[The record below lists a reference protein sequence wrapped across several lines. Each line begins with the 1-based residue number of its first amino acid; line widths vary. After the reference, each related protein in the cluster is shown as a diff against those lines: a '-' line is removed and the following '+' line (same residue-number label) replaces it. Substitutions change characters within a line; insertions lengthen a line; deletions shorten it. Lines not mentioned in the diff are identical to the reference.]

1 MSVNLFV
8 CVCVCVCLCLCM
20 CICVCLCSPM
30 NVFIILF
37 YHNRDPGKTPRSV
50 SCICWSPDGGNKL
63 AGAYSILDFQKTDGS
78 VKLDSLIWDIGEY
91 QTNMLKKM
99 CVCVR
104 ARVHECVRVT
114 SSPSATHAHDN

>member
-8 CVCVCVCLCLCM
+8 CVCVCVCVCVY
-20 CICVCLCSPM
+20 VCLCSPM

-91 QTNMLKKM
+91 QTNMFKKN
-99 CVCVR
+99 VCVR
-104 ARVHECVRVT
+104 ARVCACYVK
-114 SSPSATHAHDN
+114 SKCYPCP